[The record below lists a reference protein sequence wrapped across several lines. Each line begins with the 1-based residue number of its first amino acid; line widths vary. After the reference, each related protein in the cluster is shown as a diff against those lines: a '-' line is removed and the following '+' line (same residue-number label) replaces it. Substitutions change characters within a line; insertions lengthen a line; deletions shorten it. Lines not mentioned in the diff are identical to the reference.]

1 MRRSSGVKHHPKRLI
16 NSKALLHGETG
27 LPRSFPNELS
37 VSHIL
42 PVRARKTV
50 SEITGGKENAHMT
63 DTFHLALVFFSPH
76 VSLTCFN
83 LEVTEAPADLLCS
96 FSLLLRSVLFPV
108 PSRCLFLCSRTHT
121 ANIPSALIC
130 SKSIKTPASYRSR

>member
-42 PVRARKTV
+42 LVRDRKTV
-50 SEITGGKENAHMT
+50 SEIMGGVT
-63 DTFHLALVFFSPH
+63 DTFYLVLVFWGFFSH
-76 VSLTCFN
+76 VSLMRFN
-83 LEVTEAPADLLCS
+83 LEVIEAPADLLCS

-108 PSRCLFLCSRTHT
+108 PSRCLFLRSRAHT

-130 SKSIKTPASYRSR
+130 SESIKTPASYRSC